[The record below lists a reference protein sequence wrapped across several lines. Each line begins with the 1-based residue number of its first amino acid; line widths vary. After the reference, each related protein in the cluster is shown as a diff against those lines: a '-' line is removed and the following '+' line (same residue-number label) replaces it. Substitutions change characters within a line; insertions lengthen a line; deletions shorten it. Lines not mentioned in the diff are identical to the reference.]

1 MNTLYCRTCSTPYP
15 INDIRWQCG
24 CGGLL
29 DLNYHATF
37 NRTELPTRAPTL
49 WRYREALPIES
60 DDHIVSFDE
69 GFTPLTQI
77 EYKGQTLYIK
87 QEHLF
92 PTGSYKDRGA
102 ALVISQAKA
111 LGINRVVEDSSGNAG
126 AAIAAYC
133 ARANITCDIYVPEST
148 SPAKLAQIQL
158 YGATLHRIPGSREDT
173 AQAVQEAAQK
183 HFYASHV
190 WNPFFFHGTKTFAY
204 EIWEQLG
211 FQEPDTLLI
220 PTGNG
225 TLLLGAY
232 IGFQDL
238 LQQKLIRKLPKLIA
252 IQSIHCAPIKSQWDS
267 AFTQQPGDT
276 IAEGIAIAQPARA
289 EQMLKAIRDTG
300 GNIITVT
307 DDETMIALKK
317 MAHMG
322 FYIEPT
328 SATALAAMSHYQK
341 EDYER
346 VVIPLTGHGL
356 KATEKLSKIIAQS
369 S

>member
-1 MNTLYCRTCSTPYP
+1 MNTLHCRSCTATYSL
-15 INDIRWQCG
+15 NDIRWQCD

-29 DLNYHATF
+29 DLNFHATF
-37 NRTELPTRAPTL
+37 NRTELSTRTHTL
-49 WRYREALPIES
+49 WRYREALPIEKNE
-60 DDHIVSFDE
+60 HIVTLDE
-69 GFTPLTQI
+69 GFTPLTEI
-77 EYKGQTLYIK
+77 EYEGQTLFVK

-102 ALVISQAKA
+102 TLVVSQAKA
-111 LGINRVVEDSSGNAG
+111 LGIDRVVEDSSGNAG

-133 ARANITCDIYVPEST
+133 ARANIACDIYVPEST

-158 YGATLHRIPGSREDT
+158 YGATLHRIPGSREAT
-173 AQAVQEAAQK
+173 AQAVQNAAKK

-211 FQEPDTLLI
+211 FQEPDSLLI

-225 TLLLGAY
+225 TLLLGTY

-238 LQQKLIRKLPKLIA
+238 LQKQLIRKLPKLIA
-252 IQSIHCAPIKSQWDS
+252 IQSVHCAPIKSQWDTT
-267 AFTQQPGDT
+267 FTQQDGET
-276 IAEGIAIAQPARA
+276 VAEGIAIAHPARA
-289 EQMLKAIRDTG
+289 EQMLEAIRDTG
-300 GNIITVT
+300 GKVITVT
-307 DDETMIALKK
+307 DTETMTALKK
-317 MAHMG
+317 MAQMG

-328 SATALAAMSHYQK
+328 SATAMAAVSHYKQ

-356 KATEKLSKIIAQS
+356 KATEKLIKTIDP
-369 S
+369 